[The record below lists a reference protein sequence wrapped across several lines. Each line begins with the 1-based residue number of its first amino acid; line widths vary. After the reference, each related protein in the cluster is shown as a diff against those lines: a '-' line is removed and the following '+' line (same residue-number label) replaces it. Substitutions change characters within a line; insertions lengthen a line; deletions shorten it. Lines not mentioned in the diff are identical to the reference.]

1 MSKFG
6 ESIKFYFESLL
17 GLFYPDYCPGCGNP
31 LVIGEKYICTE
42 CVTNLPYTYFK
53 STRSNLVSELLLG
66 RFNLEQTQSLC
77 YFVKSGRLQKLLHKL
92 KYDNKPEIGKELGIY
107 LGNELKNSELNNF
120 DVILPV
126 PLHPKKMKI
135 RGYNQSEAI
144 AKGIKNVIDRPVD
157 TKSVVRAVFTDT
169 QTKKDKSE
177 RWENVK
183 DIFEVKNA
191 ETLKNKHVLI
201 VDDVITTGATLEA
214 LATKIEKIDG
224 VKISVASVAVAKKM

>member
-1 MSKFG
+1 MSKFIRN
-6 ESIKFYFESLL
+6 IKIVTTSVV

-31 LVIGEKYICTE
+31 LVTGEHYICTE
-42 CVTNLPYTYFK
+42 CVNNLPYTYFK
-53 STRSNLVSELLLG
+53 SSRQNVVSELLLG
-66 RFNLEQTQSLC
+66 RFKFEKATSMC
-77 YFVKSGRLQKLLHKL
+77 FFVKSGRLQKLLHSL
-92 KYDNKPEIGKELGIY
+92 KYSNKPEIGNELGRY
-107 LGNELKNSELNNF
+107 LGQELQKSDLDDF

-126 PLHPKKMKI
+126 PLHTKKMKI

-144 AKGIKNVIDRPVD
+144 AQGIKHVIDKPVD

-169 QTKKDKSE
+169 QTKKGKVE

-191 ETLKNKHVLI
+191 KKLENKHILI

-214 LATKIEKIDG
+214 LAAKIEKIPG
-224 VKISVASVAVAKKM
+224 AKISVASVAVAKKM